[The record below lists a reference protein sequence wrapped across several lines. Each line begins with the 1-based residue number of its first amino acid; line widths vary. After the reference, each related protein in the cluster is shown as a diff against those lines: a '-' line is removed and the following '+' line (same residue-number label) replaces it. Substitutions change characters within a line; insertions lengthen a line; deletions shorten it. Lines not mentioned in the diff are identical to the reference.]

1 MTLRLRSCPKEAII
15 EALPRRDEEVSDAAL
30 VARARGRDSWALEML
45 YRRHVQVV
53 AGTALRLLRNH
64 ADAED
69 VAQETFLIAF
79 EKLAQLSE
87 PAAFRGWLVRI
98 AVSRVHRRLRARS
111 VRAFLLPWHEPVVE
125 EAGLE
130 HEARAG
136 ASPEQLAELALL
148 DRAVAS
154 LPLRMRTPW
163 LLRRVMGCALE
174 ETAEACGCS
183 LATVK
188 RRIAAAD
195 VVVGTHT
202 GVRHDDTE

>member
-1 MTLRLRSCPKEAII
+1 MSLTLRSRPEEAVI
-15 EALPRRDEEVSDAAL
+15 EALPWRDEQVSDADL
-30 VARARGRDSWALEML
+30 VVRARARDGWALEML
-45 YRRHVQVV
+45 YRRHVQLVT
-53 AGTALRLLRNH
+53 GTALRLLRNR

-79 EKLAQLSE
+79 EKLAQLTE

-98 AVSRVHRRLRARS
+98 AVSRAHRRLR
-111 VRAFLLPWHEPVVE
+111 VRAVRALLLPWHEPVAE
-125 EAGLE
+125 EAGFE
-130 HEARAG
+130 HEAHEG
-136 ASPEQLAELALL
+136 ASPEQLVELALL
-148 DRAVAS
+148 DRAVAT
-154 LPLRMRTPW
+154 LPLRERTPW

-195 VVVGTHT
+195 IVISAHT
-202 GVRHDDTE
+202 GVRHDDHE